1 MITIKIRDSSKL
13 PGKKGIT
20 MIEVRI
26 ILNVLADKHL
36 EITQTLISLIKPVD
50 REKGCEGC
58 SVFCDIQDRNRFCMI
73 QEWQTS
79 EDLNLHIKSHRFG
92 VLLGTKPLLSKPLNI
107 RIYNVSHLQGMEAI
121 DEVRTNGVT
130 YDEYIVSL
138 S

>member
-1 MITIKIRDSSKL
+1 MIAVK
-13 PGKKGIT
+13 
-20 MIEVRI
+20 I
-26 ILNVLADKHL
+26 ILEVLPEKQL

-58 SVFCDIQDRNRFCMI
+58 SVFCDIQNRNRFCMI

-92 VLLGTKPLLSKPLNI
+92 VLLGTKPLLGKPLNI
-107 RIYNVSHLQGMEAI
+107 LIYTVTHLQGMAAI

-130 YDEYIVSL
+130 YDQYIANL
-138 S
+138 F

>member
-1 MITIKIRDSSKL
+1 MII
-13 PGKKGIT
+13 
-20 MIEVRI
+20 VRI
-26 ILNVLADKHL
+26 ILNVLPDKHL

-50 REKGCEGC
+50 REKGCKGC
-58 SVFCDIQDRNRFCMI
+58 SVFCDIQDKNRFCMI